1 MATEPAPES
10 AQGSAWQVLLAA
22 LQLGCRSFGGPIAHL
37 GYFQRSYVQ
46 RRRWLDA
53 GEFAEIVALCQV
65 LPGPTS
71 SQVGFLI
78 GWHRAGWRGA
88 LAAWVGFTL
97 PSLLLMYA
105 YFVFAPKLAGPAM
118 TLVLQGLKWLT
129 LAVVA
134 RAVWSMARTLCP
146 DIPRASMALLAALA
160 LSVVHSEW
168 LQVGV
173 LILGAGAGIWFCKD
187 LPVAVS
193 HRTPPVG
200 AHTAWLL
207 IGLGVAL
214 LLGLRILALEMPH
227 GLIALADVFYRAGA
241 LVFGGGHVVLPLLHD
256 ALVPAG
262 WMSNYDFL
270 SGYGAAQVLP
280 GPLFSVAAYFG
291 AKSAPG
297 GAALLG
303 ACIATLCLFLPGLL
317 LAIAGRAVWNQGA
330 RLPRVR
336 AALKGVNAAAVGILA
351 AALYNPVL
359 TGALS
364 TLK

>member
-1 MATEPAPES
+1 M
-10 AQGSAWQVLLAA
+10 
-22 LQLGCRSFGGPIAHL
+22 
-37 GYFQRSYVQ
+37 Q

-53 GEFAEIVALCQV
+53 GEYAEIVALCQV

-78 GWHRAGWRGA
+78 GMHCAGWRGA
-88 LAAWVGFTL
+88 LAAWAGFTL

-105 YFVFAPKLAGPAM
+105 YFVFAPQFAEGPR
-118 TLVLQGLKWLT
+118 TLLLHGLKWLT
-129 LAVVA
+129 VAVVA
-134 RAVWSMARTLCP
+134 RAVWSMARSLCP
-146 DIPRASMALLAALA
+146 DLPRASIAVLAALV
-160 LSVVHSEW
+160 LCFVQRQW

-173 LILGAGAGIWFCKD
+173 LIVGAVAGILFCKD
-187 LPVAVS
+187 VPMAAS
-193 HRTPPVG
+193 KRAPPIRPQ
-200 AHTAWLL
+200 TAWLL
-207 IGLGVAL
+207 VGIGAAL
-214 LLGLRILALEMPH
+214 LLVLRVLALEMPH
-227 GLIALADVFYRAGA
+227 SLVALADIFYRSGA

-262 WMSNYDFL
+262 WMSGDDFL

-297 GAALLG
+297 GAAALG
-303 ACIATLCLFLPGLL
+303 AGVAVVCIFLPGLL
-317 LAIAGRAVWNQGA
+317 LAAAGRAVWNQGA

-336 AALKGVNAAAVGILA
+336 AALAGVNAGAVGILA

-359 TGALS
+359 TGALA
-364 TLK
+364 TLR

>member
-1 MATEPAPES
+1 MATEPGRA
-10 AQGSAWQVLLAA
+10 SAWEVLLAS

-53 GEFAEIVALCQV
+53 GEYAEIVALCQV

-78 GWHRAGWRGA
+78 GLHRAGWRGA
-88 LAAWVGFTL
+88 LAAWLGFTL
-97 PSLLLMYA
+97 PSLMLMFA
-105 YFVFAPKLAGPAM
+105 YFVFAPQLAGPAM
-118 TLVLQGLKWLT
+118 NLALHGLKWLA
-129 LAVVA
+129 LIVVA

-146 DIPRASMALLAALA
+146 DVPRASMALLAALA

-173 LILGAGAGIWFCKD
+173 LILGAVAGILFCKD
-187 LPVAVS
+187 LPLAVS
-193 HRTPPVG
+193 NRAPPVG
-200 AHTAWLL
+200 PHTAWLL
-207 IGLGVAL
+207 IGLSAGL
-214 LLGLRILALEMPH
+214 LLLLRILSLEMPH
-227 GLIALADVFYRAGA
+227 SLIALADVFYRAGA

-262 WMSNYDFL
+262 WMSGDDFL

-291 AKSAPG
+291 AQSAPG

-303 ACIATLCLFLPGLL
+303 ACIATVCIFLPGLL

-336 AALKGVNAAAVGILA
+336 AALKGVNAGAVGILA
-351 AALYNPVL
+351 AALYDPVL

>member
-1 MATEPAPES
+1 M
-10 AQGSAWQVLLAA
+10 LAS
-22 LQLGCRSFGGPIAHL
+22 LQLGCSCFGGPVAHL

-46 RRRWLDA
+46 RRRWLEA

-78 GWHRAGWRGA
+78 GLHRAGWRGA
-88 LAAWVGFTL
+88 LAAWAGFTL
-97 PSLLLMYA
+97 PSLLLMFA

-118 TLVLQGLKWLT
+118 SIVLHGLKWLT

-146 DIPRASMALLAALA
+146 DLPRAAIAVLAALA
-160 LSVVHSEW
+160 LCFAQGEW

-173 LILGAGAGIWFCKD
+173 LILGAAAGILFCKD
-187 LPVAVS
+187 LPMAVS
-193 HRTPPVG
+193 SRSPPVG
-200 AHTAWLL
+200 PKAAWLL
-207 IGLGVAL
+207 IGMGAAL
-214 LLGLRILALEMPH
+214 LLVLRMTALQMPH
-227 GLIALADVFYRAGA
+227 GMIALADIFYRAGA

-262 WMSNYDFL
+262 WMLNDDFL

-297 GAALLG
+297 GAAVLG
-303 ACIATLCLFLPGLL
+303 ACVATLCIFLPGML
-317 LAIAGRAVWNQGA
+317 LAVAGRTVWNQGA
-330 RLPRVR
+330 KLPRVR
-336 AALKGVNAAAVGILA
+336 AALAGINAGAVGILA
-351 AALYNPVL
+351 AALYDPVL
-359 TGALS
+359 TGALA